1 MSKIY
6 FVHDLKVYSLISI
19 EIVDWFPVANEY
31 FLVGLY
37 WESVVIFILILEASI
52 REIYNRMLT
61 LRLGLIFEILS
72 KLKKKVEMTVISL
85 LCNNQPWQF

>member
-1 MSKIY
+1 M
-6 FVHDLKVYSLISI
+6 
-19 EIVDWFPVANEY
+19 ANEY

-85 LCNNQPWQF
+85 LCNNQP